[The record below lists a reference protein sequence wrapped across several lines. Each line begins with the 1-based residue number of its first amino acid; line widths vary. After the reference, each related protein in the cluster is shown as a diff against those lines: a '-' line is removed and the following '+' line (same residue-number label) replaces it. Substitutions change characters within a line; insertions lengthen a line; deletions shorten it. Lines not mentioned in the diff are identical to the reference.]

1 MKVIILKD
9 KMNKLRT
16 IFLMLVAAGCY
27 SPGEPTKDDLTNTI
41 HEFNTAYEEGNVGKL
56 ASLITKNY
64 VHTNSSWKSFG
75 KETWL
80 GYMEDRSKKINN
92 GTLVVESYEMD
103 ELSIEMHNDTAIVT
117 AKIST
122 AGSEDG
128 EPFNKNF
135 RVTNIWVFDGSRWLR
150 AGFHDT
156 HIQ

>member
-1 MKVIILKD
+1 
-9 KMNKLRT
+9 MNKLVAICLILVT
-16 IFLMLVAAGCY
+16 TSCTKENVPSEKNLVAA
-27 SPGEPTKDDLTNTI
+27 I
-41 HEFNTAYEEGNVGKL
+41 VEFNQAYKSGNVDRLTGM
-56 ASLITKNY
+56 ITNNY
-64 VHTNSSWKSFG
+64 VHTNASWKSFG